1 LKNSISGLIL
11 FLIVLSLYATGCV
24 PSKPTDEAEV
34 LPSERLISKLEANR
48 RRISNFEGSGTIT
61 VKSRELNTSASF
73 NVTLIKPDSIAL
85 TIMGPFGIELAQTL
99 VTKDN
104 FYFYDVLQNTVYEGE
119 TNDDVL
125 KNIFRI
131 NLSFNDL
138 MDAFIGSV
146 NLTRHLYK
154 QPTSYSIEDD
164 HYNLIYK
171 DVQSGETTSYKVNIK
186 ELGITDFKLED
197 KNGNVILSGKY
208 SRFNDIESVAVPYS
222 IAVQNEL
229 ENQLVTIE
237 YKKMSANNRNTFI
250 DFNVPG
256 DATVIKW

>member
-1 LKNSISGLIL
+1 MKNYISGSILI
-11 FLIVLSLYATGCV
+11 IIILSLYATGCV
-24 PSKPTDEAEV
+24 PSKPADGAEV

-61 VKSRELNTSASF
+61 VKSKELNTSASF
-73 NVTLIKPDSIAL
+73 RVTLIKPDSISL

-104 FYFYDVLQNTVYEGE
+104 FYFYDALQNTVYQGE

-131 NLSFNDL
+131 NLSFSDL

-154 QPTSYSIEDD
+154 QPTSFSIDED
-164 HYNLIYK
+164 HYNLVYK
-171 DVQSGETTSYKVNIK
+171 DTQNGETTSYKVNIK
-186 ELGITDFKLED
+186 ELGITDYQLEG
-197 KNGNVILSGKY
+197 KRGNVILSGRY
-208 SRFNDIESVAVPYS
+208 SRFNDIESVAVPYN
-222 IAVQNEL
+222 IEVQNKL

-237 YKKMSANNRNTFI
+237 YKKMSANSRNTTI
-250 DFNVPG
+250 DFKIPG
-256 DATVIKW
+256 DAAVIKW